1 MPGAESQTIDRV
13 FHALAHPVRRGVLR
27 EIARRECSVS
37 ELAAPFD
44 MSLEGVS
51 QHIRVLERAGL
62 LTRTRRGR
70 VHGCR
75 LRPAPLRD
83 AAAIIAEL
91 SRFWDQKLEAL
102 DQFLSETLEAKR

>member
-1 MPGAESQTIDRV
+1 MESEQIDRV

-27 EIARRECSVS
+27 EIAQRECSVS
-37 ELAAPFD
+37 ELAAPFA
-44 MSLEGVS
+44 MTLEGVS

-75 LRPAPLRD
+75 LRPAPLND
-83 AAAIIAEL
+83 AAAVLAEL
-91 SRFWDQKLEAL
+91 SRFWDAKLDAL
-102 DQFLSETLEAKR
+102 DRYLRETLGED